1 MPEGKSEDED
11 ILLEAALKREDACFA
26 MLPYFDVEHQN
37 ELERVVTLT
46 EAAERACV
54 RPQTLMYHIDR
65 GNLAARKSGH
75 VWLISLASLHALYK
89 PPTAPR
95 RPASLG

>member
-1 MPEGKSEDED
+1 MPERKTEDED
-11 ILLEAALKREDACFA
+11 ILLEDVFKQEDACFV
-26 MLPYFDVEHQN
+26 MLPYFDVEHRN

-89 PPTAPR
+89 PPAPPR

>member
-1 MPEGKSEDED
+1 MPERKTEDQD
-11 ILLEAALKREDACFA
+11 ILLEAALKQEDACFA

-54 RPQTLMYHIDR
+54 RPQTLVMAP
-65 GNLAARKSGH
+65 LMSGSM
-75 VWLISLASLHALYK
+75 SLDSSRAKDWAW
-89 PPTAPR
+89 A
-95 RPASLG
+95 